1 MMNLKLIALCLGLH
15 IAHSLGGPVN
25 GASGTSLAD
34 AIEGSAEQVPASPED
49 AIIVIRNASTINAA
63 VVNVALIIM
72 GDVGVIGRGLIFI
85 LKPILSL
92 VGGT

>member
-34 AIEGSAEQVPASPED
+34 AIEGSAEQVPASPE
-49 AIIVIRNASTINAA
+49 VIDTTEKDRCYYCHPQCKHHKCCGGKRCTYHH
-63 VVNVALIIM
+63 
-72 GDVGVIGRGLIFI
+72 GRCGCDW
-85 LKPILSL
+85 
-92 VGGT
+92 